1 MRFPLLLCAC
11 RAQRHFPP
19 TWEVD
24 TYRARNARPYEV
36 EPDLFIACGSWAA
49 RSPTQIRRIRTIR
62 RSTIPYG

>member
-24 TYRARNARPYEV
+24 TYRARNARPYGFGGAGLSV
-36 EPDLFIACGSWAA
+36 RPS
-49 RSPTQIRRIRTIR
+49 R
-62 RSTIPYG
+62 